1 MLDKI
6 WEDLL
11 EKYKENKINIT
22 FETEYKT
29 PEFSKISKGRFVSS
43 TTFESE
49 TQNFELKSN
58 REQVGEDLK
67 LQWSQMMK
75 EFEQSTKKQLS
86 SSSLASLEHL
96 NQQSLK

>member
-11 EKYKENKINIT
+11 DKYKENKINIS
-22 FETEYKT
+22 FEPEYKT
-29 PEFSKISKGRFVSS
+29 PEFNKFSKDRFGSS

-49 TQNFELKSN
+49 TQNFQPKTN

-67 LQWSQMMK
+67 LQWSEMMK
-75 EFEQSTKKQLS
+75 EFEQSTKKQVSNS
-86 SSSLASLEHL
+86 SVGTHEHL
-96 NQQSLK
+96 KETG